1 MSWFTRD
8 FFAFFEGLK
17 QNNNREWFHEHKKL
31 YETAV
36 KEPFEELVEDLI
48 NRIRGE
54 EAGFDLQPKD
64 AVFRI
69 NRDIRFSQNKEPY
82 KTHVAAS
89 ISPAG
94 RKSPGVPGF
103 YVHFGADEVFTG
115 GGAYM
120 VEKDHIYNIRSAIAA
135 SPDEFN
141 ALIQDKI
148 FKKKYG
154 EIRGEKNKMI
164 PVEFREAH
172 TRQPLIANK
181 QFYYMA
187 EIRPDILLKKDL
199 PDRLMEYYHAG
210 RPVNSFLRRA
220 MTGV

>member
-1 MSWFTRD
+1 MLQSNTLQFLRT
-8 FFAFFEGLK
+8 LK
-17 QNNNREWFHEHKKL
+17 KNNNKPWFDANRPKYEAAKADFIQFIQRVIDTHGKKDP
-31 YETAV
+31 AIHN
-36 KEPFEELVEDLI
+36 LV
-48 NRIRGE
+48 
-54 EAGFDLQPKD
+54 AKD
-64 AVFRI
+64 CLFRI